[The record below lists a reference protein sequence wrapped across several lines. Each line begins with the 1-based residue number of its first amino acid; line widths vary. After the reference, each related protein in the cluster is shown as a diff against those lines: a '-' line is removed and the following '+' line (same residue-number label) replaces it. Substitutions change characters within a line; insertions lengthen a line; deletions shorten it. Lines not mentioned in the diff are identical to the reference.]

1 MKRVLAVAMGVLLV
15 ATATHAQEREPQR
28 DGVHPDAVDPQWSSW
43 IGCWQPVEANAS
55 DTRVC
60 ASRAGGHAV
69 TFATI
74 VGGQTVLEETLV
86 ADGMEHQV
94 TDAECRGTRRAE
106 WSRDGRTLFATADLT
121 CADQKSRRISGLALI
136 AADGTW
142 LDVQSS
148 WVDARESLRVRR
160 YRRIADSVASL
171 FVSAGRSFTLD
182 AVKEAS
188 NKVSPQALEAAL
200 AETNAQFDLNS
211 RNVISLADAGVP
223 ARIIDVM
230 IALSYP
236 QRFVVEKSAGSAA
249 ALFLPPAFLA
259 ADPFDY
265 RAYYYSPFAYMY
277 SGYYYPYA
285 FGSSYAVVEGGPSE
299 SPRPNGAGQAI
310 DGVGYTRVRQREPEP
325 RATTSSS
332 ETATSTTTGST
343 SPGGGGSVSSSGYS
357 AGGSAP
363 SSGSSGGG
371 STSSSGSSGD
381 SGGGDSGRT
390 AVPR

>member
-1 MKRVLAVAMGVLLV
+1 MKSVLAVTMGVLVV
-15 ATATHAQEREPQR
+15 ATAAYAQEREPQR
-28 DGVHPDAVDPQWSSW
+28 DGVHPDAVDSQWSPW

-60 ASRAGGHAV
+60 ASRAGEHAV

-86 ADGMEHQV
+86 ADGMERQV
-94 TDAECRGTRRAE
+94 TDAECRGTQRAE
-106 WSRDGRTLFATADLT
+106 WSRDGRTLFAKADLT

-160 YRRIADSVASL
+160 YRRIPDSVASL
-171 FVSAGRSFTLD
+171 FVSAGRTFTLE

-188 NKVSPQALEAAL
+188 TKVSPQALEAAL
-200 AETNAQFDLNS
+200 AETNARFDLNS

-236 QRFVVEKSAGSAA
+236 QRFVLEK
-249 ALFLPPAFLA
+249 
-259 ADPFDY
+259 
-265 RAYYYSPFAYMY
+265 
-277 SGYYYPYA
+277 
-285 FGSSYAVVEGGPSE
+285 
-299 SPRPNGAGQAI
+299 
-310 DGVGYTRVRQREPEP
+310 
-325 RATTSSS
+325 
-332 ETATSTTTGST
+332 
-343 SPGGGGSVSSSGYS
+343 
-357 AGGSAP
+357 
-363 SSGSSGGG
+363 
-371 STSSSGSSGD
+371 
-381 SGGGDSGRT
+381 
-390 AVPR
+390 